1 MTQTAQHGGPRPKQR
16 DDDHRGGARR
26 GAGAL
31 VRRLQLDK
39 GTAQMLRTITLARR
53 GATGNQKL
61 QPVDVVAGLICAA
74 YANYEEGLEHHG
86 VA

>member
-1 MTQTAQHGGPRPKQR
+1 MNTHGGSRPKRR

-31 VRRLQLDK
+31 IRRLQLDK
-39 GTAQMLRTITLARR
+39 DTAQMLRTITLARR
-53 GATGNQKL
+53 GVTGNQEL
-61 QPVDVVAGLICAA
+61 QPVDVVTGLICAA
-74 YANYEEGLEHHG
+74 YADYEEGLEHHG